1 MYQVR
6 KTAANLL
13 ATFCTGSSKIG
24 IQNVTTLFIP
34 KLLEFNEEAK
44 GLKGFGGNY
53 LHRIIFLHAAFGLHP
68 YHEAWALVSNACLEA
83 LDDEVANVRLVGCQL
98 VGKLDPE
105 AKEMFMPKLSDLC
118 NDKDLDTAALARL
131 ALDS

>member
-6 KTAANLL
+6 RTAADLL
-13 ATFCTGSSKIG
+13 ATFCSDSSKIG
-24 IQNVTTLFIP
+24 IQNVTELFIP

-53 LHRIIFLHAAFGLHP
+53 LHRIIFLHAAFGLHEHP
-68 YHEAWALVSNACLEA
+68 EAWALVSKACLDA
-83 LDDEVANVRLVGCQL
+83 LDDEVANVRLVACQRIAAL
-98 VGKLDPE
+98 GPE
-105 AKEMFMPKLSDLC
+105 TKESFIAKLSELC
-118 NDKDLDTAALARL
+118 RDKDEDTALLAQK